1 MGVRCAL
8 TDENTMIQQEI
19 SGGVQPEFIYSMNCK
34 GRQLNLDSPV
44 IMGILNITPD
54 SFFDGGKF
62 TEETAIRTRVGEMV
76 SQGATIIDI
85 GAASSRPGAEI
96 IAQEEELKRLI
107 PAVELVANEFP
118 EIFISVDT
126 YRAGVAKE
134 AILVG
139 AHIINDISAGDLDP
153 EMFKTVSELGVPY
166 LMMHMQG
173 TPLTMQ
179 KDPVYGNVVIEVMD
193 YFAHKVKKLRTLGVN
208 DIIVDPGF
216 GFGKTVDHNFSL
228 LAGLDQFSIFGCP
241 ILVGLS
247 RKSMIN
253 KVLKISA
260 KDALNGTTSLNTI
273 ALMKGAQIL
282 RVHDVKEAKEVIDLY
297 EAYLKGNELI

>member
-1 MGVRCAL
+1 
-8 TDENTMIQQEI
+8 MIQQEI